1 LELWIGGG
9 RTGERQSVEKKVD
22 NRQFG
27 GPLVPAREKERTFRY
42 ALGLA
47 DEGEEVLAGEGRLR
61 ARRR

>member
-1 LELWIGGG
+1 
-9 RTGERQSVEKKVD
+9 VD

-27 GPLVPAREKERTFRY
+27 GAPVPARAKEGTFRY

-47 DEGEEVLAGEGRLR
+47 DEGEEVLAGEGGLH